1 MGDKSAVSRG
11 ARGEGPPEPVAEV
24 PRRLVVELNS
34 RSSRDLGELV
44 AIEELNKTT
53 IVNRAIQVYA
63 MIRRTELGGGRV
75 YLQDPGASELQRLRI
90 I

>member
-1 MGDKSAVSRG
+1 MRDKSAVNAG
-11 ARGEGPPEPVAEV
+11 ARCEGPPEPVGI

-34 RSSRDLGELV
+34 HSSKDLSELV

-53 IVNRAIQVYA
+53 IVNRAIQLYA
-63 MIRRTELGGGRV
+63 MIRHTELKGGRV
-75 YLQDPGASELQRLRI
+75 YIQDPGASELQRLRI